1 MKFGDFS
8 GLAQNYSLY
17 RPGYAPTIQGPVEGY
32 LNKSF
37 RGLSVA
43 DVGAGTGI
51 FSRMLAQWGAK
62 VTAVEP
68 NHDMRNVGI
77 EDSREFSVRYQEGNA
92 ENTGLD
98 SNSVD
103 FLSMASSFHWADFD
117 KATQEFFRVL
127 KPGGVFSALWNPR
140 WIERNPKLV
149 EIEAK
154 VHELCPGLRRV
165 SSGNS
170 AFTQTLLEKLQDC
183 GKFSDV
189 MYLEATHVMPQ
200 SKKHYIGVWESVN
213 DIRVQMGETVW
224 PQFIE
229 YLNQKIEDS
238 EILVTT
244 YKTRMWLARVT
255 K

>member
-117 KATQEFFRVL
+117 RATQEFLRVL

-170 AFTQTLLEKLQDC
+170 AFSRFQQFFHRIQFLRFLHQKEGFPCELTKAEAILYQSLR
-183 GKFSDV
+183 KFPLRIVKASLR
-189 MYLEATHVMPQ
+189 YPSPIQ
-200 SKKHYIGVWESVN
+200 YRN
-213 DIRVQMGETVW
+213 NR
-224 PQFIE
+224 
-229 YLNQKIEDS
+229 
-238 EILVTT
+238 
-244 YKTRMWLARVT
+244 
-255 K
+255 

>member
-17 RPGYAPTIQGPVEGY
+17 RPGYSQNIKGPVEGY
-32 LNKSF
+32 LGKSF
-37 RGLSVA
+37 SGLSVA

-51 FSRMLAQWGAK
+51 FSRMLASWGAS
-62 VTAVEP
+62 VTSVEP

-77 EDSREFSVRYQEGNA
+77 EDCKGHRITYKEGMA
-92 ENTGLD
+92 EHTGLD
-98 SNSVD
+98 SNSVE

-117 KATQEFFRVL
+117 KATTEFVRVL

-149 EIEAK
+149 EIESK
-154 VHELCPGLRRV
+154 VHELCPNLRRV

-170 AFTQTLLEKLQDC
+170 AFTSTLLEKLEDC

-189 MYLEATHVMPQ
+189 MYLEATHVVEQ
-200 SKKHYIGVWESVN
+200 SKTHYIGVWESVN
-213 DIRVQMGETVW
+213 DIRVQMGEKIWSEFVS
-224 PQFIE
+224 
-229 YLNQKIEDS
+229 YLKHRISDS
-238 EILVTT
+238 EVLLTT
-244 YKTRMWLARVT
+244 YKTRMWLGRVRT
-255 K
+255 